1 MSKTL
6 VGYPPRD
13 SCGGNRQE
21 NQIAKYV
28 DQMIAQTYETQRKMY
43 FVMCL
48 IKKKVYNVQLKG
60 KGTHVSNRQ

>member
-48 IKKKVYNVQLKG
+48 IKKKYIMYN
-60 KGTHVSNRQ
+60 